1 MVSECVRGLLQI
13 MGFVHLNDKYWV
25 WPVVHLK
32 SSKHG
37 KCWAHLQVPPDCPGM
52 HRARLEHMIHVLA
65 KCY

>member
-1 MVSECVRGLLQI
+1 
-13 MGFVHLNDKYWV
+13 MGFVHLNEKYWV

-52 HRARLEHMIHVLA
+52 HRRRPRKEKLLG
-65 KCY
+65 